1 MKMTMKTKAVLQVS
15 FFLLL
20 VIAWALFPA
29 MVSATNKP
37 KPIMQDQDQE
47 QMQKQ
52 QQQQQQVASAGAEAT
67 GGNATINIGTN
78 GGEGGV
84 DSRSTSSQGALSS
97 NASNDGVTVEGDR
110 VENNSSNIVLVPN
123 NNTESC
129 LRVWGISFGKDGT
142 AGALGIPWRSGA
154 CDFEQA
160 ADDAFAAGE
169 RDLGWF
175 WKCKSK
181 NLFKQFKSKGDDA
194 DMAQVKCYD
203 RMMAGVSQA
212 GIIKT
217 LEERLTEITTLRESE
232 LTQYRESRER
242 MTEMCNESKDRILA
256 GCTTK

>member
-1 MKMTMKTKAVLQVS
+1 MKMTMKMKAALQCS
-15 FFLLL
+15 FAVLL
-20 VIAWALFPA
+20 VIAWVLFPVYA
-29 MVSATNKP
+29 GATNKP
-37 KPIMQDQDQE
+37 KPTTQEQE

-52 QQQQQQVASAGAEAT
+52 MQTATAEAEAT

-78 GGEGGV
+78 GGGVEGQ
-84 DSRSTSSQGALSS
+84 SSSESQGALSS
-97 NASNDGVTVEGDR
+97 NASNDGVTVEGDTSN
-110 VENNSSNIVLVPN
+110 VQNNSSNIVLVPN

-181 NLFKQFKSKGDDA
+181 NLYKQFKSKGDSEEQA
-194 DMAQVKCYD
+194 ESKCYD

-212 GIIKT
+212 GIIHT
-217 LEERLTEITTLRESE
+217 LEERLTEIMALRE
-232 LTQYRESRER
+232 TER
-242 MTEMCNESKDRILA
+242 NQFNESKERLTQMCNDSKNKILDA
-256 GCTTK
+256 CMKK